1 MVNNYTRRDFLKKI
15 SIIVLSLSLE
25 PLHLENQSEYRSY
38 SNFVYGRENLHRILK
53 EVDRGKRYTFIGEN
67 HLDDTIEELIFPL
80 IDSEKFSS
88 LYLEALPRGN
98 YNEEGGI
105 IKEER
110 RVYRWNIEK
119 YERIIERALEM
130 KLEVYG
136 IDSHH
141 ERMNDYD
148 ETSKWAEYI
157 IGTDKG
163 GPNLTLVG
171 SAHVN
176 YWRKCYSNL
185 DYNSN
190 LPAHLAGQGIP
201 QNKILT
207 VTSRPNRISFHGL
220 KHENKEILT
229 GLYRLD
235 EIPQIGPT
243 NDITS
248 RYKKSEIADYVWFRR
263 PRSQPQLF

>member
-1 MVNNYTRRDFLKKI
+1 MGDNYTRRDFLKKSAI
-15 SIIVLSLSLE
+15 ALLSLSLE
-25 PLHLENQSEYRSY
+25 PLHPENQSEYSSY

-53 EVDRGKRYTFIGEN
+53 EVDGGKKYTFVGEN

-88 LYLEALPRGN
+88 LYLEVLPKGN
-98 YNEEGGI
+98 YNKERGI

-110 RVYRWNIEK
+110 EVYGWNLKK
-119 YERIIERALEM
+119 YERIIERALGM
-130 KLEVYG
+130 RLEVYG
-136 IDSHH
+136 IDNHH
-141 ERMNDYD
+141 RRRNDYD

-157 IGTDKG
+157 IETDKG
-163 GPNLTLVG
+163 GSNLTLVG

-176 YWRKCYSNL
+176 YWRKHYSSI
-185 DYNSN
+185 DYNYN

-229 GLYRLD
+229 GLYRLN

-243 NDITS
+243 DDITS
-248 RYKKSEIADYVWFRR
+248 CYKKNELADYVWFRR
-263 PRSQPQLF
+263 P